1 MQQLSIELDDDL
13 AAKLEKAAS
22 GRSKKRSE
30 LVRDAIRKAL
40 RDLEEART
48 AEAYRRAPDAA
59 EDGYFDPRVW
69 ERAEP
74 NLPRAPRR
82 SRRPKK

>member
-40 RDLEEART
+40 WDLEESLT
-48 AEAYRRAPDAA
+48 AEAYRRTPDAA
-59 EDGYFDPRVW
+59 QDAYFDPRAW
-69 ERAEP
+69 EGVEP
-74 NLPRAPRR
+74 RKSRR
-82 SRRPKK
+82 SKK